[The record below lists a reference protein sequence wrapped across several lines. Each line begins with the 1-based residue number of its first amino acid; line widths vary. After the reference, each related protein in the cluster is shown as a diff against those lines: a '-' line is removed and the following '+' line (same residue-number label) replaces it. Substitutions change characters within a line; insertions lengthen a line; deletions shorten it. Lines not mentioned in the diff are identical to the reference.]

1 MIATSSSESRAKEF
15 EKIIEKAAVEALTR
29 ASIYLPPDVKEA
41 LRKAYENEVSEASRS
56 QLKAILD
63 NIELAEK
70 LKRPICQ
77 DTGLI
82 IFFVRVGYDFP
93 GLKVIER
100 AFVSAVR
107 RATKEVP
114 LRPNTVDPFT
124 GKNPGDNTG
133 RYVPFIHWEFTE
145 GDTLEFTVVP
155 KGGGSEGV
163 AVLQMPPPGEG
174 VRAVKRAVI
183 DAVLS
188 AGAKP
193 CPPTI
198 VGVGVG
204 GGADIATILAK
215 KAACV
220 RKLGTKN
227 PDPGLAKLEEELYN
241 AINELGIGAMGLGG
255 RYTVLG
261 VHIEY
266 AHRHPATYPVA
277 IVFQCW
283 AARRA
288 TAVVKADGTYSVYQ

>member
-1 MIATSSSESRAKEF
+1 MRVLPRPSSNELAKSIEDAVVKALRRA
-15 EKIIEKAAVEALTR
+15 V
-29 ASIYLPPDVKEA
+29 IYLPPDVKEA
-41 LRKAYENEVSEASRS
+41 LRKAYENETSGSAKA

-63 NIELAEK
+63 NVELAEK
-70 LKRPICQ
+70 LGKPICQ

-82 IFFVRVGYDFP
+82 IFYVRAGYRFP
-93 GLKVIER
+93 GLDIIEK
-100 AFVSAVR
+100 ALVNATR
-107 RATKEVP
+107 RATKEIP

-133 RYVPFIHWEFTE
+133 RFIPYIHWELVD
-145 GDTLEFTVVP
+145 GDELEITVVP
-155 KGGGSEGV
+155 KGGGSEAV
-163 AVLQMPPPGEG
+163 AVLKMPPPGKG
-174 VRAVKRAVI
+174 VAGIKEAVI

-198 VGVGVG
+198 VGIGVG

-215 KAACV
+215 KAACL
-220 RKLGTKN
+220 RKLGTRN
-227 PDPGLAKLEEELYN
+227 PDPVLARLEEELYS
-241 AINELGIGAMGLGG
+241 AINDLGIGAMGLGG

-266 AHRHPATYPVA
+266 AYRHPATYPVA

-283 AARRA
+283 ATRRA
-288 TAVVKADGTYSVYQ
+288 SVIIKSDGSYNVYQ

>member
-1 MIATSSSESRAKEF
+1 MSESRAREL
-15 EKIIEKAAVEALTR
+15 EEIIEKVAYEALVR

-41 LRKAYENEVSEASRS
+41 LRKAYENEVSEAAKS

-70 LKRPICQ
+70 LKSPICQ

-82 IFFVRVGYDFP
+82 LFFVKVGYDFP
-93 GLKVIER
+93 GLKVIEK
-100 AFVSAVR
+100 AFTSAVR
-107 RATKEVP
+107 RATKEIP

-145 GDTLEFTVVP
+145 GDVLEFTVVP

-163 AVLQMPPPGEG
+163 AALYMPPPGEG
-174 VRAVKRAVI
+174 VRAVKRVVI
-183 DAVLS
+183 DRVLEV
-188 AGAKP
+188 GAMP

-198 VGVGVG
+198 VGVGIG
-204 GGADIATILAK
+204 GGSDIASILAK

-220 RKLGTKN
+220 RKLGTKH
-227 PDPGLAKLEEELYN
+227 PDPDIAKLEEELFN
-241 AINELGIGAMGLGG
+241 AINELGIGSMGVGG
-255 RYTVLG
+255 KHTVLG

-266 AHRHPATYPVA
+266 AYRHPATYPVA
-277 IVFQCW
+277 VAFQCW

-288 TAVVKADGTYSVYQ
+288 SAIVKPDGKYSVFQ